1 MAVTKIESEEA
12 ILKALEGSQGD
23 ELLRKLASVLAAQE
37 RRIEE
42 LAASL
47 QLLTIYEK
55 HGGAQL
61 SAMAGTTPHDMPA
74 PAPRYASSYEVS
86 ASDYLL
92 EADGF
97 HAVEYGNRGL
107 AFRWAAITGTMRFTF
122 YVDRS
127 APLAMELVFF
137 NSVNPANY
145 EKMMLVEGDT
155 EVPIARA
162 DVDGQV
168 RLASVLPA
176 KPFAGETNLILH
188 IPYVRRLGAED
199 ARVAGVAFHKLTV
212 GPQGTEG

>member
-1 MAVTKIESEEA
+1 MKVAKTEGEEA
-12 ILKALEGSQGD
+12 ILKALEGAQGE

-37 RRIEE
+37 RRIDE
-42 LAASL
+42 LASSL

-61 SAMAGTTPHDMPA
+61 SALVDTMPDRKPA
-74 PAPRYASSYEVS
+74 AAPRYASSYEVS

-97 HAVEYGNRGL
+97 HAVEYGNGGL
-107 AFRWAAITGTMRFTF
+107 AFRWAAIAGTMRFAF

-127 APLAMELVFF
+127 LPLAMELVFF
-137 NSVNPANY
+137 NSVNPSNY
-145 EKMMLVEGDT
+145 EKMLLVEGES
-155 EVPIARA
+155 EVPIVRA

-176 KPFAGETNLILH
+176 RQYAGETNLTLH